1 MSEAKQSTSTYC
13 QNTRCTDRPEGL
25 SVLGFFP
32 IRALVVVSSD
42 RALARSLHY
51 SLLLSCGLLWFAK
64 GESRYL
70 FFRSL
75 KKSSLLS

>member
-13 QNTRCTDRPEGL
+13 QNTRCRDRPEGL

-42 RALARSLHY
+42 RAKEPVSEIQTRD
-51 SLLLSCGLLWFAK
+51 
-64 GESRYL
+64 SRL
-70 FFRSL
+70 IEEAVE
-75 KKSSLLS
+75 